1 MKKRISV
8 DDILKEFVSNHTD
21 DDEVYDKV
29 MEYMKMKVNY
39 QTGENVLLWW
49 KKHSSIFPQLSRLA
63 LPLLSIPASSTAS
76 ERVFSETGRVLE
88 A

>member
-1 MKKRISV
+1 MKKRILA

-21 DDEVYDKV
+21 DEV
-29 MEYMKMKVNY
+29 MECMKMKVNY
-39 QTGENVLLWW
+39 QTGANVLLWW

-63 LPLLSIPASSTAS
+63 LPLLSIPASSTTS

-88 A
+88 ARRQ